1 MPALTAADT
10 IRILVAT
17 DNHVGY
23 NERDHIRGDDSWKS
37 FHEVMCLAKE
47 KDVDMV
53 LLAGDLFHE
62 NKPSR
67 KSMYQVMR
75 SLRMNCYGEKPCEL
89 EMLSDGSENFQGAF
103 NHVNY
108 EDPDIN
114 VAIPVFSIHGN
125 HDDPSGEG
133 HLAALDLLQ
142 ISGLVNYYGRTPE
155 SDNILVKPVLLQKG
169 QTKLALYGMSNVRDE
184 RLFRTFRDGKV
195 KFFQPGTQKQDWFNL
210 MSVHQNHHAYT
221 ETGYLPENFLPE
233 FLDLVVW
240 GHEHECLIDPRYN
253 PEMNFHVMQPGS
265 SVATSLMPGEAV
277 PKHVAVLSVTGRD
290 FKVEST
296 RLKTVRPFVMKEI
309 VLSEDKTAK
318 SFVKKDNRTLLT
330 RYLMDVVES
339 LIEQA
344 KSEWLEVQEEED
356 HDDEPDVPLPLVR
369 LRVEY
374 SAPAGGKFDCENPQR
389 FSNRFV
395 GKVANVNDVVQFYRK
410 KAGTTRKAKDGAELP
425 EESILDQM
433 TIDSVKVEKLVREF
447 LTAQSLTILPQNSFG
462 DAVSQFV
469 DKDDKHAM
477 EMFVTDSLIDQ
488 VKHLMTIEDADD
500 DIQNAMDQHKSKL
513 EELFAAGR
521 LKKTKRAKL
530 KPRPENWDSDMDDEW
545 EAQPAAWVRSDNE
558 LDQDDQ
564 GASLPPTKTT
574 AKGRPR
580 ATAPRKTSAV
590 TTKAASAKTSR
601 SKKVAE
607 VESEEE
613 DDVGMIDSNED
624 ESQLFVQ
631 PPPRKQATKKAPPP
645 KISAAPAKRPPARS
659 TAVTAAKQT
668 KLAFSQPA
676 TQPRGGGKTAKEIS
690 GDEISDDDDDA
701 FEPAPSTARST
712 RSKR

>member
-1 MPALTAADT
+1 M
-10 IRILVAT
+10 
-17 DNHVGY
+17 
-23 NERDHIRGDDSWKS
+23 
-37 FHEVMCLAKE
+37 
-47 KDVDMV
+47 
-53 LLAGDLFHE
+53 
-62 NKPSR
+62 
-67 KSMYQVMR
+67 
-75 SLRMNCYGEKPCEL
+75 
-89 EMLSDGSENFQGAF
+89 
-103 NHVNY
+103 
-108 EDPDIN
+108 
-114 VAIPVFSIHGN
+114 
-125 HDDPSGEG
+125 
-133 HLAALDLLQ
+133 
-142 ISGLVNYYGRTPE
+142 
-155 SDNILVKPVLLQKG
+155 
-169 QTKLALYGMSNVRDE
+169 
-184 RLFRTFRDGKV
+184 
-195 KFFQPGTQKQDWFNL
+195 
-210 MSVHQNHHAYT
+210 
-221 ETGYLPENFLPE
+221 
-233 FLDLVVW
+233 W

-277 PKHVAVLSVTGRD
+277 PKHVAVLSITGRD
-290 FKVEST
+290 FKVETT

-344 KSEWLEVQEEED
+344 KSEWLEVQEEAD

-374 SAPAGGKFDCENPQR
+374 SAPDGGKFDCENPQR

-410 KAGTTRKAKDGAELP
+410 KTGTTRKAQDGAELP

-469 DKDDKHAM
+469 DKDDKHAV

-488 VKHLMTIEDADD
+488 VKHLMNIEDADD

-521 LKKTKRAKL
+521 LKKTQRAKL
-530 KPRPENWDSDMDDEW
+530 KPRPENWDSDMNDEW

-558 LDQDDQ
+558 PDQDDE
-564 GASLPPTKTT
+564 GASLPPTKST

-580 ATAPRKTSAV
+580 ATASKKAPAV
-590 TTKAASAKTSR
+590 TKKAASAKTSR
-601 SKKVAE
+601 SKKVVE
-607 VESEEE
+607 EESEEE
-613 DDVGMIDSNED
+613 DDVVMIGSDED

-631 PPPRKQATKKAPPP
+631 PAPKTKATKKLPPP
-645 KISAAPAKRPPARS
+645 KKSAPPAKRPPARS

-676 TQPRGGGKTAKEIS
+676 TQSSGRGKPSKEIS

-701 FEPAPSTARST
+701 FEPAPSTVRST